1 MRPTVPHALAGLWA
15 GAVLGGSLVAAP
27 AKFQAESL
35 TLDVA
40 LDVGRAQFF
49 WLALTE
55 AVLCLALL
63 ASLVFLS
70 GRRWIW
76 ALFATG
82 LLVFQR
88 LVLMPP
94 LDARTLQV
102 IAGEPAPDSS
112 LHTVFIVIEII
123 KFFLLTGMAAGL
135 FRIRRKDS
143 P

>member
-1 MRPTVPHALAGLWA
+1 MRPTVPYALAGLWA

-27 AKFQAESL
+27 AKFQAKSL
-35 TLDVA
+35 TLEVA

-49 WLALTE
+49 WLGVTE

-63 ASLVFLS
+63 VSLVFLS

-82 LLVFQR
+82 LLALQR
-88 LVLMPP
+88 FVLMPP

-102 IAGEPAPDSS
+102 IAGEPVPDSS
-112 LHTVFIVIEII
+112 LHTVFIVVEII
-123 KFFLLTGMAAGL
+123 KFLLLTGMAAGL
-135 FRIRRKDS
+135 FGIRRKDS